1 MLRASLSKRDI
12 LLSQLGLYAILA
24 AVLIVAV
31 TKSPTPLARAA
42 TIVLLVVFGLLML
55 PANAVSHAQAPGW
68 TAHAGMAAQA
78 AVTAAL
84 MYLSADWS
92 LFAVLFF
99 ILSVQAVLLYP
110 VRTASAWIALFVL
123 VSAALGL
130 GKWGWPGG
138 LVTLPLYGG
147 GYGLVAALAHALA
160 GAEAARRDSQTL
172 VEELRIAQGKMQ
184 EYAGRIEELAV
195 VEERSRLAREMHDT
209 LGHRLTVAAV
219 QLEGAQRLVEADPA
233 RAAQMVATVREQVR
247 EALAE
252 LRQTVTALRV
262 PLEADLSL
270 PHALARL
277 AAHFEQATGITVH
290 QVLPRAEELPDLP
303 GTHRLAVYRAA
314 QEALTNV
321 QRHAEAGQVWL
332 VLSGDGGALTLL
344 VGDDGKGLSLSG
356 DQAGFGLHGLRER
369 AAQLGGEMHIEPRR
383 GGGTQVSFRLPIDSG
398 QPATTSEVDLHDIG
412 GLPHDIGG
420 LPHDIGG
427 LPHDIGGLPGPPM
440 SES

>member
-1 MLRASLSKRDI
+1 M
-12 LLSQLGLYAILA
+12 GLYAILA
-24 AVLIVAV
+24 AVLFAGLG
-31 TKSPTPLARAA
+31 KAPTPLARAA
-42 TIVLLVVFGLLML
+42 TIALLLVFGVLML
-55 PANAVSHAQAPGW
+55 PAGAVSRAQPPGW
-68 TAHAGMAAQA
+68 TAHAGLAVQTAA
-78 AVTAAL
+78 TAAL

-99 ILSVQAVLLYP
+99 ILSVEAVLFFPTRL
-110 VRTASAWIALFVL
+110 AFAWIACFVAI
-123 VSAALGL
+123 STAFGL
-130 GKWGWPGG
+130 AKWGWPGG

-147 GYGLVAALAHALA
+147 GYGLSAVLSHALVS
-160 GAEAARRDSQTL
+160 AEAARRDSQAL

-219 QLEGAQRLVEADPA
+219 QLEGAQRLIEADPD

-252 LRQTVTALRV
+252 LRQTVATLRA

-290 QVLPRAEELPDLP
+290 QVLPRPDELPDLP
-303 GTHRLAVYRAA
+303 DTHRLAVYRAA

-332 VLSGDGGALTLL
+332 VLAGDGGAVTLL
-344 VGDDGKGLSLSG
+344 VGDDGKGLSFSG

-369 AAQLGGEMHIEPRR
+369 AAQLGGEMHVEPRR
-383 GGGTQVSFRLPIDSG
+383 GGGTQVSFRLPVESG
-398 QPATTSEVDLHDIG
+398 TPSPGDASE
-412 GLPHDIGG
+412 
-420 LPHDIGG
+420 
-427 LPHDIGGLPGPPM
+427 
-440 SES
+440 

>member
-1 MLRASLSKRDI
+1 MGLVGTGELRYNVPMLQTRLAKRDI
-12 LLSQLGLYAILA
+12 LVAQLGLYAILT
-24 AVLIVAV
+24 AVALVGVGKA
-31 TKSPTPLARAA
+31 PTPLARAA
-42 TIVLLVVFGLLML
+42 TIALLLVFGLLML
-55 PANAVSHAQAPGW
+55 PTTVMSRAQAPRW
-68 TAHAGMAAQA
+68 TVHAGMAAQA

-84 MYLSADWS
+84 MYLSADWT

-110 VRTASAWIALFVL
+110 VRTAFVWIAGFVAI
-123 VSAALGL
+123 SAALGL

-160 GAEAARRDSQTL
+160 GAETARHKSQAL
-172 VEELRIAQGKMQ
+172 VEELQAAHEKMQ

-219 QLEGAQRLVEADPA
+219 QLEGAQRLIEADPD
-233 RAAQMVATVREQVR
+233 RAAQMVGTVREQVR

-252 LRQTVTALRV
+252 LRQTVAALRA

-303 GTHRLAVYRAA
+303 DTHRLAVYRAA
-314 QEALTNV
+314 QEALTNI

-332 VLSGDGGALTLL
+332 VLAGDGGAVTLL
-344 VGDDGKGLSLSG
+344 VGDDGKGISLSG
-356 DQAGFGLHGLRER
+356 DQAGFGLRGLRER
-369 AAQLGGEMHIEPRR
+369 AVRLGGEIHVEPRR
-383 GGGTQVSFRLPIDSG
+383 GGGTQLSFRLPVESG
-398 QPATTSEVDLHDIG
+398 QPILAKTSEVSEDLRSLKG
-412 GLPHDIGG
+412 
-420 LPHDIGG
+420 
-427 LPHDIGGLPGPPM
+427 

>member
-1 MLRASLSKRDI
+1 
-12 LLSQLGLYAILA
+12 
-24 AVLIVAV
+24 
-31 TKSPTPLARAA
+31 
-42 TIVLLVVFGLLML
+42 
-55 PANAVSHAQAPGW
+55 
-68 TAHAGMAAQA
+68 MAAQA
-78 AVTAAL
+78 VVTAAL
-84 MYLSADWS
+84 MYLSADWT

-99 ILSVQAVLLYP
+99 VLSVQAVLLYP
-110 VRTASAWIALFVL
+110 VRAAFAWIAGFVAI
-123 VSAALGL
+123 SAALGL

-160 GAEAARRDSQTL
+160 GAETARHKSQAL
-172 VEELRIAQGKMQ
+172 VEELQAAHVKMQ

-219 QLEGAQRLVEADPA
+219 QLEGAQRLIETDPD
-233 RAAQMVATVREQVR
+233 RAAQMVGTVREQVR

-252 LRQTVTALRV
+252 LRQTVAALRA
-262 PLEADLSL
+262 PIEADLSL

-277 AAHFEQATGITVH
+277 AAHFETATGITIH

-303 GTHRLAVYRAA
+303 STHRLALYRAA
-314 QEALTNV
+314 QEALTNI

-332 VLSGDGGALTLL
+332 VLAGDGGAVTLL
-344 VGDDGKGLSLSG
+344 VSDDGKGFSLSG

-383 GGGTQVSFRLPIDSG
+383 GGGTQLSFRLP
-398 QPATTSEVDLHDIG
+398 AG
-412 GLPHDIGG
+412 G
-420 LPHDIGG
+420 
-427 LPHDIGGLPGPPM
+427 
-440 SES
+440 